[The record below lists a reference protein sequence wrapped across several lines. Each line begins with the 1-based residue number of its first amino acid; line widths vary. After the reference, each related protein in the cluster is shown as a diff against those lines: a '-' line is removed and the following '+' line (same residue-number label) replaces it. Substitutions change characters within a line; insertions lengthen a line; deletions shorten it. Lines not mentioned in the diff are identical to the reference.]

1 MSILL
6 RAYAALFARPAAR
19 RLNYFLFDCATR
31 GLGLLNY
38 ESLVASGETHFIQ
51 NFLPKKLS
59 RAPVIF
65 DVGANVGDYTALL
78 RDKFPEAQIHAFEPN
93 PESFA
98 QLQRQAGART
108 FCRPIGLSS
117 APGEFDL
124 FQASG
129 THSSPHASLFRDVI
143 QDLHASATQAVRV
156 KVGTLD
162 DYLQEHKLER
172 VDFLKIDTEG
182 NELAVLQ
189 GAQQALAQNRIG
201 IIQFEFNDMNL
212 VSRCYLRDF
221 RLLLPKHK
229 LFRLVRSG
237 LLKIPQ
243 TPLRSELFAFQ
254 NIVALPEV

>member
-31 GLGLLNY
+31 GLGVLNY
-38 ESLVASGETHFIQ
+38 HSLVASGETHFIQ
-51 NFLPKKLS
+51 KFLPKKLS
-59 RAPVIF
+59 RTPAIF

-78 RDKFPEAQIHAFEPN
+78 RQQFPDALIHAFEPN

-98 QLQRQAGART
+98 QLQRQASSKT
-108 FCRPIGLSS
+108 ICRPIGLS
-117 APGEFDL
+117 AVPGEFDL

-129 THSSPHASLFRDVI
+129 THSSPHASLYHDVI
-143 QDLHASATQAVRV
+143 QDLHAQATKSVRV
-156 KVGTLD
+156 KLETLD
-162 DYLQEHKLER
+162 GYLQEHKLAR

-189 GAQQALAQNRIG
+189 GAKQALAENRIG

-221 RLLLPKHK
+221 RLLLPRHK

-254 NIVALPEV
+254 NIVALPKC